1 MAKYAKWIGGG
12 LGWAFGGPIGAIIG
26 FALGSAIDNLKYE
39 DSRFKRPMTTPGDF
53 AASLLVLSAAV
64 MKADGK
70 VMRSELDYV
79 KQFYKSQ
86 FGEYRAR
93 NYILMLKNI
102 LAQSFS
108 THDVCTQIKANMDY
122 SSRVHL
128 LYYLFGIAQAD
139 REVAYSEVKI
149 IGEIAEQLSIKSA
162 DFEMIKGMYYKD
174 PSAAYVVLGLEPTAT
189 VQEIKKAYRELA
201 MKYHPD
207 KVLHLGEEFQK
218 AANEKFRKINEAY
231 ETIQKERGF
240 V

>member
-12 LGWAFGGPIGAIIG
+12 LGWAFGGPLGAIIG

-39 DSRFKRPMTTPGDF
+39 DNQFKRPMTTAGDF

-64 MKADGK
+64 MKADNK
-70 VMRSELDYV
+70 VMRSELEFV

-102 LAQSFS
+102 LSQNFS
-108 THDVCTQIKANMDY
+108 LKDVCLQIKSNMDY
-122 SSRVHL
+122 HSRVHL
-128 LYYLFGIAQAD
+128 LYYLFGIAAAD
-139 REVAYSEVKI
+139 KDVAFVEVKTI
-149 IGEIAEQLSIKSA
+149 EEIAYLLGINST
-162 DFEMIKGMYYKD
+162 DFEMVKGMYYKD
-174 PSAAYVVLGLEPTAT
+174 PSAAYIVLGLEPTAS

-240 V
+240 T